1 MLPHGKCVT
10 IFGGNLSKG
19 CLIKITTKMSK
30 NSANDNYIKNK
41 KKKMQTTMHCQSN
54 IYHRFK

>member
-41 KKKMQTTMHCQSN
+41 KKKNANNNALS
-54 IYHRFK
+54 IEYLSSI